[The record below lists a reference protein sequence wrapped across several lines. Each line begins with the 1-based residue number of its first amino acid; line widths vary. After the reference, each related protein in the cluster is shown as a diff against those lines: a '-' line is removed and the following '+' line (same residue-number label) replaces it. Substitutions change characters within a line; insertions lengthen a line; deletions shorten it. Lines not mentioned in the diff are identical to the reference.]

1 MFEAQGDL
9 RRVEARSTLRETRR
23 GAHVVDVELKVSSV
37 HYRQNEAEGVLGL
50 KGVREA
56 DLDAK
61 KRQ

>member
-9 RRVEARSTLRETRR
+9 CGVEARSTLREARR
-23 GAHVVDVELKVSSV
+23 GAHVVDVELEVPSV